1 MLNTA
6 REKIE
11 DQLLEEMETAR
22 RRYEARQCSADQ
34 YRLALKKFNG
44 FILYG
49 ELPDEL
55 QPDVLQPDVL
65 KLKAKPP
72 VSETTAH
79 RRRPVQLSVVL
90 RPQI

>member
-1 MLNTA
+1 MPNTA

-11 DQLLEEMETAR
+11 DQLLEEMEAAR

-34 YRLALKKFNG
+34 YWLALKKFNG
-44 FILYG
+44 FILHG

-55 QPDVLQPDVL
+55 QP
-65 KLKAKPP
+65 KAKPP

-79 RRRPVQLSVVL
+79 RRPVQFSVVL
-90 RPQI
+90 QQQI